1 MSLTVKHLNG
11 DTTFLLTFAPNEFT
25 PPSPL
30 ESQYGPAKQY
40 QQPPGTFSILVD
52 PWISGVTTMWHP
64 KFLLSKHTSPSCIQN
79 LSHIPETNVVLV
91 SQDKPDHCH
100 EATLRQL
107 DPTSPITTILAEP
120 AAAKRI
126 RGFKFF
132 NPEMVHSLRIYSEKK
147 PDSVI
152 RFYIPPVIPGG
163 TPGEATISFIPAK
176 IDVVGTHNAIG
187 ITYRPPQTACNP
199 SRPQSSRTPSSQ
211 SSFYRF
217 SQLPPA
223 PQDLPLTPPESP
235 TRQNS
240 AMSNT
245 SNPFSYGSGP
255 PSSTFSARQR
265 TISSSSS
272 VTSTTR
278 LHGEKAL
285 SVIYSPHGVDY
296 SLIRA
301 YASSHLVA
309 TAALPL
315 TLLLHSFDRVENP
328 WWMGGNIAAGL
339 PGGVE
344 IAQNLMAKCWISAH
358 DEDKDNSGISVM
370 SVKTRKYNKQEVREM
385 LRQGQGSNVDVTVL
399 GVGAEMV
406 LKA

>member
-11 DTTFLLTFAPNEFT
+11 DTTFLLTFAPNDFT
-25 PPSPL
+25 PASPL
-30 ESQYGPAKQY
+30 ESQYGSYQQY

-52 PWISGVTTMWHP
+52 PWISGPSTMWHP
-64 KFLLSKHTSPSCIQN
+64 KFLLSKHTSPSCVQN
-79 LSHIPETNVVLV
+79 LSHIPEPNVVLI

-107 DPTSPITTILAEP
+107 DPTSPVTTILAEP

-132 NPEMVHSLRIYSEKK
+132 NPEIVHSLRVYSEKK

-163 TPGEATISFIPAK
+163 TPGEATISLILAK
-176 IDVVGTHNAIG
+176 MDVAGTHNAIG
-187 ITYRPPQTACNP
+187 ITYRPPQTTYNP
-199 SRPQSSRTPSSQ
+199 SRSFSPRSPSSQ
-211 SSFYRF
+211 SSFYRV

-223 PQDLPLTPPESP
+223 PQKSALTPPESP

-240 AMSNT
+240 AMSTT
-245 SNPFSYGSGP
+245 SNIFSNSSGP
-255 PSSTFSARQR
+255 PSSTFSAHHR

-315 TLLLHSFDRVENP
+315 TLLLHSFDRVQNP
-328 WWMGGNIAAGL
+328 WWLGGNIAAGL
-339 PGGVE
+339 PGGIE

-358 DEDKDNSGISVM
+358 DEDKDNSGLAVM
-370 SVKTRKYNKQEVREM
+370 SIKTRKYNKQEVSGM
-385 LRQGQGSNVDVTVL
+385 LRQGKGSNVDIANL
-399 GVGAEMV
+399 GVGAEIV